1 MFNKRTAKILSIIIV
16 AQFCCMSCAVTGV
29 QAASWE
35 QQDQIFE
42 DSSEGNASFEDD
54 SISGELSTEDPAA
67 DEFSGEDIFKDS
79 GEDAF
84 SAGEDDW
91 QQENTQEL
99 VLNAQDGEDI
109 TEKLNALLIEA
120 RDKASDGNPCKVTIL
135 PGSYSITGTI
145 CTYSNIH
152 LYATGAVI
160 TKTSPRKELLLRL
173 GDTEKSAG
181 GYDGYR
187 NVTIEGGVWDSNY
200 DSVENKEADGG
211 FVGFRLGHATN
222 VVIKNVTFLNNLK
235 SHFLELAGVKNAE
248 IIGCTFSGYW
258 KEYDGGGQECIQLDA
273 CMPRIFPEYT
283 PYDGSVCENI
293 VIKDNTFNDVF
304 AGIGSHSMMFD
315 RPYRNITISDN
326 LFTNVKKRAI
336 WCLNYQD
343 TTVSGN
349 IMENVG
355 GGIYVRSIYTRNTHT
370 LPGQGISSQ
379 GNQNSVN
386 DLIANNQITLAS
398 YTTLHDKTWSGYGI
412 WISGE
417 VSEGSAGETIPSE
430 DDDPENTGSSVTD
443 GVPAG
448 RYIIRGVTVRNNAI
462 SGNSDGIKLTQAED
476 CICRSNKITLSES
489 SVISNMGIRMYECS
503 NIKLL
508 YNKLS
513 GGRGYGIYARDA
525 AVSRK
530 GSAFFRNTISGFG
543 KGGIQVTGIPAGSR
557 VERNRIRDNAQDGIN
572 VNAVNSITLD
582 GNYVYRNGKNA
593 IWLQNCPSANII
605 DNFASSSGMNGIE
618 VIEKSDSINIS
629 GNIIGA
635 SQKNGMCLTNIFE
648 AAVNENVFLNNK
660 EYAVRL
666 KGSRVCSYNKNS
678 FAENGHSDR
687 IYSRKS
693 QMPETE

>member
-1 MFNKRTAKILSIIIV
+1 MLNKSAAKILSIIIT
-16 AQFCCMSCAVTGV
+16 AQLCYIPYAVTGV
-29 QAASWE
+29 QAADWE
-35 QQDQIFE
+35 QQDQVFE
-42 DSSEGNASFEDD
+42 DSSESDVSFGDD
-54 SISGELSTEDPAA
+54 SISDVPSTEDPAA
-67 DEFSGEDIFKDS
+67 DQFSGEDIF
-79 GEDAF
+79 EDDEEEGF
-84 SAGEDDW
+84 SAGEGDQ
-91 QQENTQEL
+91 QQENMQEL

-109 TEKLNALLIEA
+109 TEKLNELLVEA
-120 RDKASDGNPCKVTIL
+120 RDKASDENPCKVTIP
-135 PGSYSITGTI
+135 PGNYSITGTI

-173 GDTEKSAG
+173 GNTENSAG
-181 GYDGYR
+181 GYEGYR

-200 DSVENKEADGG
+200 DSVENKEEAGG

-248 IIGCTFSGYW
+248 ITGCTFSGYW

-273 CMPRIFPEYT
+273 CMPRIFPGYT

-293 VIKDNTFNDVF
+293 TIKDNTFNDVF

-370 LPGQGISSQ
+370 LPGQEVSSKE
-379 GNQNSVN
+379 NQNSEN
-386 DLIANNQITLAS
+386 NLIENNQITLAS
-398 YTTLHDKTWSGYGI
+398 YTTLYDKNWSGYGI

-417 VSEGSAGETIPSE
+417 VSDGSAGEIIPSG
-430 DDDPENTGSSVTD
+430 DDDPENTENPVTN

-448 RYIIRGVTVRNNAI
+448 RYIIRGVTVRNNVI
-462 SGNSDGIKLTQAED
+462 NGNSDGIKLTQAEN
-476 CICRSNKITLSES
+476 CICRSNEINLSES
-489 SVISNMGIRMYECS
+489 SVISNVGIRMDKCS

-513 GGRGYGIYARDA
+513 GGRGYGIYACDT
-525 AVSRK
+525 AVSQK
-530 GSAFFRNTISGFG
+530 ASAFFRNTVSGFR
-543 KGGIQVTGIPAGSR
+543 KGGIQVSGIQAGSR
-557 VERNRIRDNAQDGIN
+557 IERNRISDNAQDGIN
-572 VNAVNSITLD
+572 VNNVNSITID

-593 IWLQNCPSANII
+593 ILLRNCPAANIV

-618 VIEKSDSINIS
+618 VTEKSENTNIS

-635 SQKNGMCLTNIFE
+635 SKKNGMCLANISE

-660 EYAVRL
+660 GYAVWL
-666 KGSRVCSYNKNS
+666 KSSRVCSYSKNS
-678 FAENGHSDR
+678 FEGNGHSDR

-693 QMPETE
+693 EMPKTE